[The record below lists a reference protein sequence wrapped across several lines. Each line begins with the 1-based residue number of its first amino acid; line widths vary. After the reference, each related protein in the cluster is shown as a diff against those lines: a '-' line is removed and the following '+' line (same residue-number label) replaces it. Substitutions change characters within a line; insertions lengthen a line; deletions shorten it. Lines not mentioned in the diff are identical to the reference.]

1 MANLI
6 DLDEARREKT
16 QVRMAAALSKKIE
29 AIVNDAIWGGL
40 EPELATTL
48 LFEMTRRAARA
59 TGKQDQLEYH
69 FVCKL
74 TEETPA

>member
-1 MANLI
+1 MADLI
-6 DLDEARREKT
+6 DINERRREKT
-16 QVRMAAALSKKIE
+16 QVKMAASLSKKIE
-29 AIVNDAIWGGL
+29 CIVNDAIYGGL

-69 FVCKL
+69 FVCLL
-74 TEETPA
+74 TQETPA

>member
-1 MANLI
+1 MADLI
-6 DLDEARREKT
+6 DINEKRKEKT
-16 QVRMAAALSKKIE
+16 QVLKAAALSKKIE
-29 AIVNDAIWGGL
+29 AVVNDAIWGGL

-69 FVCKL
+69 FVCLL
-74 TEETPA
+74 TQETPA